1 MVLTDVK
8 SINKPL
14 DVMTYL
20 FGVTKHQI
28 CDSHD
33 VHSLK

>member
-14 DVMTYL
+14 DVMIYL
-20 FGVTKHQI
+20 FGVTKPI
-28 CDSHD
+28 KY
-33 VHSLK
+33 VIPIMYTL